1 MLNRTSFATVS
12 ATATRAYACVRVL
25 PVLAIC
31 PPRALPKT
39 TLTPEATL
47 RDVAQVVDAF
57 SSTIGDAERFHTH
70 PISRRAQTVAFGAK
84 FVPRPSQVAPS
95 GYGAPPKSH
104 ALLLRDEKNC
114 SKGRNNKAD
123 LGDHAFVQRTDGAAV
138 PDIGAAVAV
147 GIGIENLAPN
157 SGEWNL
163 DPVIPIDLGR
173 EIDHHQAALARLASL
188 TQPSKNT
195 ALGVMH
201 DQPLESGAVAVE
213 LVQCR
218 QSPVEMVE
226 VADQSLNACMPWPL
240 SEMPIERVVV
250 PPFVFLAEL
259 SAHEQKLLAGMAEH
273 ETVIGAQ
280 ICKALPFV
288 ARHAAEDG
296 ALAVHDLVM
305 GESGRMKFSE
315 NA

>member
-1 MLNRTSFATVS
+1 MIALIFLIFNLAAALFKSKSRLEAEN
-12 ATATRAYACVRVL
+12 AALRHQLIVL
-25 PVLAIC
+25 QRKV
-31 PPRALPKT
+31 RALVPFT
-39 TLTPEATL
+39 NSDRLFFVQL
-47 RDVAQVVDAF
+47 YRWF
-57 SSTIGDAERFHTH
+57 SSVLKGVTI
-70 PISRRAQTVAFGAK
+70 I
-84 FVPRPSQVAPS
+84 RPAQVAPS
-95 GYGAPPKSH
+95 GCGAPPESH
-104 ALLLRDEKNC
+104 ALRLRDEKNC

-173 EIDHHQAALARLASL
+173 EIDHHQAALACLASL
-188 TQPSKNT
+188 AQPSENT

-226 VADQSLNACMPWPL
+226 VADQSLNACMP
-240 SEMPIERVVV
+240 
-250 PPFVFLAEL
+250 
-259 SAHEQKLLAGMAEH
+259 
-273 ETVIGAQ
+273 
-280 ICKALPFV
+280 
-288 ARHAAEDG
+288 
-296 ALAVHDLVM
+296 
-305 GESGRMKFSE
+305 
-315 NA
+315 